1 MIGGSPPWRRTNLFF
16 LPRHASR
23 SRQYCVAVPFSS
35 VSVTFPTL
43 PCASLRPQHR
53 RSTPFK
59 LHNAPVCRNRGRPPS
74 SRSIESAPSAL
85 LRLHFSWI
93 RASDTSL
100 GLPITDRLDMDQFR
114 FADCSGFANVCATA
128 RESQVSYQSIAQQ
141 MERATSSRTTAA
153 RCQSLHSRQGMQA
166 RIRTSLRR

>member
-100 GLPITDRLDMDQFR
+100 GLMGMVQEAQPTLSTPIGS
-114 FADCSGFANVCATA
+114 APSAPAATLA
-128 RESQVSYQSIAQQ
+128 EGPTK
-141 MERATSSRTTAA
+141 RAPASPSATP
-153 RCQSLHSRQGMQA
+153 
-166 RIRTSLRR
+166 